1 MRRTLRPHTGV
12 KVNPHPYDR
21 PVDVDW
27 RGLEAAVREQI
38 TGFVRQM
45 RAEHPDDRIYGAAV
59 YEFYADGDVIA
70 WTLVGVASEESVPEP
85 ELRWSPADWE
95 WQLDPGEAEDEWSR
109 RLSAA
114 AAEGDRD
121 AVHERYLSTVVA
133 ACRAAGRELGEDIVV
148 VAMDEAWEL
157 IPRCLTAAQLRRHFP
172 ELDEE
177 RRELDRLAALPAEER
192 VAELIAQPAAVGRE
206 KVFDL
211 LRKTGAVAVPQVVA
225 QLPLAR
231 EKWQW
236 AKLLAEL
243 GVPDE
248 PVIVALDSVLTT
260 RKLRESD
267 RAWAAA
273 ALARLGRMD
282 LVADRLERLPE
293 EVGVRGLTGPYLSF
307 RDDGVHGPLDYAPL
321 ADALTRH
328 PSWQAAVLKRFT
340 PGGAFCELD
349 RDEVPTALEALSS
362 PHAAIRRHA
371 AIVLS
376 YAPTTAAQRDE
387 YLTALARLSSEDPD
401 PAVRDTATA
410 AQGWR

>member
-1 MRRTLRPHTGV
+1 
-12 KVNPHPYDR
+12 
-21 PVDVDW
+21 VDVDW
-27 RGLEAAVREQI
+27 RALEAAVREQI

-59 YEFYADGDVIA
+59 HEFYADGDVIA

-95 WQLDPGEAEDEWSR
+95 WQLDPGETEDEWSR
-109 RLSAA
+109 RLTAA
-114 AAEGDRD
+114 ATEGDFD
-121 AVHERYLSTVVA
+121 AVHERYLSTVVD
-133 ACRAAGRELGEDIVV
+133 ACKAAGRELGDDIVV

-157 IPRCLTAAQLRRHFP
+157 IPRCLTAAQLRQHFP
-172 ELDEE
+172 ELAEE
-177 RRELDRLAALPAEER
+177 QTELDRLAALPAGER
-192 VAELIAQPAAVGRE
+192 VVELIAQPAAVGWE
-206 KVFDL
+206 KTFEL
-211 LRKTGAVAVPQVVA
+211 LRETGAAAVPRVVE
-225 QLPLAR
+225 QLTLDR

-248 PVIVALDSVLTT
+248 PVIAALEAVLVNE
-260 RKLRESD
+260 KLREPD

-273 ALARLGRMD
+273 ALARLCRMD
-282 LVADRLERLPE
+282 LVADRLERLPD

-307 RDDGVHGPLDYAPL
+307 RDQGVHGPLDYTPL

-328 PSWQAAVLKRFT
+328 PSWQETVLKQFT

-349 RDEVPTALEALSS
+349 RDEVPTALAALAS

-371 AIVLS
+371 ITVLS
-376 YAPTTAAQRDE
+376 HAPTTTVQRTE
-387 YLTALARLSSEDPD
+387 YTAALARLGADDPD
-401 PAVRDTATA
+401 AAVRDTATA

>member
-1 MRRTLRPHTGV
+1 
-12 KVNPHPYDR
+12 VNPTITR
-21 PVDVDW
+21 VDVDW
-27 RGLEAAVREQI
+27 RALEAAVREQI

-59 YEFYADGDVIA
+59 HEFYADGDVIA

-95 WQLDPGEAEDEWSR
+95 WQLDPGETGEEWSR
-109 RLSAA
+109 RLTAA
-114 AAEGDRD
+114 ATEGDFD

-133 ACRAAGRELGEDIVV
+133 ACKAAGRELGDDIVV

-157 IPRCLTAAQLRRHFP
+157 IPRCLTEAQLRQHFP

-177 RRELDRLAALPAEER
+177 RRELDRLAALPAETR
-192 VAELIAQPAAVGRE
+192 AAELITLPAAIGREKALGLLRDIGPAAVP
-206 KVFDL
+206 L
-211 LRKTGAVAVPQVVA
+211 VVE
-225 QLPLAR
+225 QLSLAR

-236 AKLLAEL
+236 AMLLAEL
-243 GVPDE
+243 GVPAE
-248 PVIVALDSVLTT
+248 SVISALDSVLGT
-260 RKLRESD
+260 RKLREPD

-293 EVGVRGLTGPYLSF
+293 EVGVRGLTGPYMSF
-307 RDDGVHGPLDYAPL
+307 RDVGVHGPLDYAPL

-328 PSWQAAVLKRFT
+328 PSWQAAVLKQFK
-340 PGGAFCELD
+340 PGGAFCELAP
-349 RDEVPTALEALSS
+349 DEVPTALEALSS

-371 AIVLS
+371 VIVLS
-376 YAPTTAAQRDE
+376 HAPTTAAQRDE
-387 YLTALARLSSEDPD
+387 YLAALARLSREDPD